1 MKQTILSLAFVAA
14 LMTSC
19 KEKTAETTDAAAVI
33 DSAAV
38 VVDSAAAVV
47 DSAAVVVDS
56 AAAAVK
62 ATEEVKK

>member
-19 KEKTAETTDAAAVI
+19 KEKTAETI
-33 DSAAV
+33 DSAAA